1 VVFRKKLTKS
11 IITLIQKRMTKKVK
25 AFVYNFLSFT
35 ALYIPAMII
44 IEKFTGLE
52 GFMISITAFVF
63 SLALGP
69 KFQYL
74 KTKEDEKIFV
84 KWLFIKGVKEVK

>member
-1 VVFRKKLTKS
+1 MNKKT
-11 IITLIQKRMTKKVK
+11 K

-35 ALYIPAMII
+35 ALYIPAMLL
-44 IEKFTGLE
+44 IEKFTNLE

-74 KTKEDEKIFV
+74 KTNDGEKIFV
-84 KWLFIKGVKEVK
+84 KWLFVKGIKEVK

>member
-1 VVFRKKLTKS
+1 MNKK
-11 IITLIQKRMTKKVK
+11 IK

-35 ALYIPAMII
+35 ALYIPALMLIG
-44 IEKFTGLE
+44 KFTNLE

-63 SLALGP
+63 SLVLGP

-74 KTKEDEKIFV
+74 KTNDDEKIFV
-84 KWLFIKGVKEVK
+84 KWLFVKGIKEVK